1 MDKKQLEDEISQLR
15 DQLQKILAHN
25 QKLIKLNAEMDQR
38 LSRGTAPRH
47 APAGQAGFVQVGSTR
62 GKSSCADDFPSLYTL
77 TSPCMLCIIES
88 LDFTG
93 MH

>member
-38 LSRGTAPRH
+38 LSTGAAPRH

-62 GKSSCADDFPSLYTL
+62 GKSSCVDDFSNFIHINIPLYV
-77 TSPCMLCIIES
+77 MYY
-88 LDFTG
+88 
-93 MH
+93 